1 MRKIMNMDTRTWR
14 ESFTVFGIVAA
25 YFVVA
30 ILSVKLFQWTTTLS
44 NTSQAVFKWTI
55 TALALFGV
63 VVVAKTILQ
72 WFRGDE
78 FVGGDAFLKRGAQL
92 LAVTVFM
99 VFVVGVLWVPDYD
112 HRMTFYSLL
121 VNVAM
126 LSTIILAAAHL
137 VQARKQTEASRKQI
151 AETHALSRA
160 FEGTTKAIN
169 KLRPVLHELDSS
181 ALVSLTSSVKS
192 LHRDVAKRAGLRFW
206 IVQLLVIGVV
216 VTLALIVKE
225 MIMPASQN

>member
-14 ESFTVFGIVAA
+14 ESFTMFGIVAA
-25 YFVVA
+25 YFMMAV
-30 ILSVKLFQWTTTLS
+30 LSVKLFQWTTTLS

-63 VVVAKTILQ
+63 VVVAKMTLQ
-72 WFRGDE
+72 WMHREE
-78 FVGGDAFLKRGAQL
+78 FAGGKAFLKRGAGW
-92 LAVTVFM
+92 LAATVFM
-99 VFVVGVLWVPDYD
+99 VFVVAVLWKPNAVDKL
-112 HRMTFYSLL
+112 TFYSLL

-151 AETHALSRA
+151 TETRKLSRA
-160 FEGTTKAIN
+160 FKGTTKAIN

-206 IVQLLVIGVV
+206 IVQLLVIGVA
-216 VTLALIVKE
+216 VTLVLIVKE
-225 MIMPASQN
+225 MIE

>member
-126 LSTIILAAAHL
+126 LSTIVLAAAHL
-137 VQARKQTEASRKQI
+137 VKAWDQAAATR
-151 AETHALSRA
+151 ALSQA

-206 IVQLLVIGVV
+206 IVQLLVIGVA

-225 MIMPASQN
+225 MIE